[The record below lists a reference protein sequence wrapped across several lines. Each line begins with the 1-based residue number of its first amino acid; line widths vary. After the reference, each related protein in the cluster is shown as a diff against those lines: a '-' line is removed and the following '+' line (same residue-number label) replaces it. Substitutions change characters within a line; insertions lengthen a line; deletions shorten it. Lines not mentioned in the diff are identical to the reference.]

1 MLDLCSAVA
10 DLRFLPWCAP
20 LSKTIMVQPS
30 KAKPVF
36 ASAILL
42 LLFCA
47 AASYLSFF
55 YFRAGERWVSHT
67 QEVRAS
73 VGDVGA
79 ALDTAARARMI
90 YLLNGDDSYLAA
102 YQNAVALVN
111 KQITSLSE
119 LTRDNSTQQEN
130 VADLQGITQSRL
142 QNWQEAIAARQR
154 GEAVDVARVLP
165 QNLDWGIKNAAILD
179 EIRTEEV
186 RQLQQRTKIAHRRF
200 VFTSA
205 AIAISFALALI
216 QLLYYYRLLN
226 KELLLRQASEQ
237 KANQAYILEVDL
249 RQKEQKAQRDLQH
262 TNAELSKEI
271 AERKS
276 AESRLAFSERSLRN
290 LSRHLL
296 RSQDEERKR
305 IGRELHDSL
314 GQSLAVLKM
323 NLDTLDME
331 MAAQKTDGAAS
342 NMLKQCL
349 TLADDILRE
358 VRTISYLLYPP
369 MLEEMGLKSAIAWYL
384 DGFSKRSNIQ
394 ARLEAEPDFGRL
406 PAEAELA
413 LFRILQESLTN
424 IHRHSGS
431 PTADIRLY
439 SENGLALMEIR
450 DQGKGIPPTLL
461 EQSGADW
468 MGSLGVGLRGMNERM
483 RQLGGKLE
491 VASSERGT
499 AVVASIPV
507 ESAATRMD
515 LSA

>member
-1 MLDLCSAVA
+1 
-10 DLRFLPWCAP
+10 
-20 LSKTIMVQPS
+20 MVQPS

-55 YFRAGERWVSHT
+55 YFRAGERLVSHT
-67 QEVRAS
+67 QEVRAAA
-73 VGDVGA
+73 GDLGA
-79 ALDTAARARMI
+79 ALDGAARTRMI
-90 YLLNGDDSYLAA
+90 YLLNGDESYLAS

-111 KQITSLSE
+111 KQITL
-119 LTRDNSTQQEN
+119 LTRLTKDNPTQQEN
-130 VADLQGITQSRL
+130 ISDLRTITESRL
-142 QNWQEAIAARQR
+142 QNWQEAIDRRHR

-165 QNLDWGIKNAAILD
+165 QNLDWGVKNAAILD
-179 EIRTEEV
+179 EIRNEEI
-186 RQLQQRTKIAHRRF
+186 RQLQQRTKTAHLRF

-205 AIAISFALALI
+205 AIAVSFALALI

-249 RQKEQKAQRDLQH
+249 RQKEQKAQLDLQN
-262 TNAELSKEI
+262 TNAELSKEV

-296 RSQDEERKR
+296 RSQDEERRR

-331 MAAQKTDGAAS
+331 VAAQEKDGAVS
-342 NMLKQCL
+342 KMLKQCL

-384 DGFSKRSNIQ
+384 DGFSKRSNIH
-394 ARLEAEPDFGRL
+394 AKLEAESDFGRL
-406 PAEAELA
+406 PTEVELA

-431 PTADIRLY
+431 PTAEIRLY
-439 SENGLALMEIR
+439 SENGLALMEIKDR
-450 DQGKGIPPTLL
+450 GKGIPPKLL
-461 EQSGADW
+461 EQSGEDW

-491 VASSERGT
+491 VSSSERGT
-499 AVVASIPV
+499 VVVASIPV
-507 ESAATRMD
+507 ENATVRMD